1 MKKQIGWLSFGFWCW
16 FSSIG
21 FAQVDNHVF
30 YSDSVS
36 SLEQGQFDL
45 RLDHLNFTRN
55 YEYFNKITDGYT
67 LFGFHLIPTV
77 RYQATD
83 KVSLEGGGFIWK
95 DYGAKGF
102 HSVEPVMRFLYQT
115 GRHKIMMGT
124 LEGGLQ
130 HKMIE
135 PLYDFENQLN
145 RRLEYGLQWKYATP
159 SAFCDA
165 WIDWRTMIY
174 PQSDQQEEVLGGLHV
189 LRKFEMG
196 SRFSSTLSFQ
206 GTAYH
211 KGGQIDTVDKPLVT
225 WFHAAPGATLQY
237 KVSEHG
243 FLKAIDLQAFAVG
256 FLDYSFFDAFS
267 YKKTLSPYLNLS
279 LNTKMGVLMFSYWES
294 TGFPSYQGGK
304 LYRTVSSSMHTPGYQ
319 ESSRSLLLI
328 RLMSDFKIGPDIWI
342 TSRIEPYYDL
352 RNKIWEFN
360 HGFYINYRGQIWKS
374 KKSNL

>member
-1 MKKQIGWLSFGFWCW
+1 MKKQIGWLIFGFWCW
-16 FSSIG
+16 ASSIG

-36 SLEQGQFDL
+36 SLEPGQFDI

-67 LFGFHLIPTV
+67 LYGFHLIPTV

-102 HSVEPVMRFLYQT
+102 QSIEPVMRFLYQT

-130 HKMIE
+130 HKLIE

-159 SAFCDA
+159 SSYCDA

-174 PQSDQQEEVLGGLHV
+174 PQSNKQEEVSGGLHV

-196 SRFSSTLSFQ
+196 SGFSSTLSFQ

-211 KGGQIDTVDKPLVT
+211 KGGQIDTVDKPLIT
-225 WFHAAPGATLQY
+225 WFHAAPGATLRY
-237 KVSEHG
+237 KISEHG

-279 LNTKMGVLMFSYWES
+279 LNTKIGVLMFSYWES
-294 TGFPSYQGGK
+294 TGFPSYQGGR

-328 RLMSDFKIGPDIWI
+328 RWKSEYKIGPDIWI

-374 KKSNL
+374 KKSNM

>member
-1 MKKQIGWLSFGFWCW
+1 
-16 FSSIG
+16 
-21 FAQVDNHVF
+21 
-30 YSDSVS
+30 
-36 SLEQGQFDL
+36 
-45 RLDHLNFTRN
+45 
-55 YEYFNKITDGYT
+55 
-67 LFGFHLIPTV
+67 
-77 RYQATD
+77 
-83 KVSLEGGGFIWK
+83 
-95 DYGAKGF
+95 
-102 HSVEPVMRFLYQT
+102 MRFQYKT
-115 GRHKIMMGT
+115 GRHKIIMGT

-130 HKMIE
+130 HKLIE

-145 RRLEYGLQWKYATP
+145 RRLEYGLQWKYAAP
-159 SAFCDA
+159 SSFCDA

-174 PQSDQQEEVLGGLHV
+174 PQSNKQEEVLGGLHV

-211 KGGQIDTVDKPLVT
+211 KGGQIDTVDKPLIT
-225 WFHAAPGATLQY
+225 WFHAAPGAALRY
-237 KVSEHG
+237 KFLNHG

-279 LNTKMGVLMFSYWES
+279 LTTKMGVLMFSYWES
-294 TGFPSYQGGK
+294 TGFPSYQGGR

-319 ESSRSLLLI
+319 ESSRSLFLI
-328 RLMSDFKIGPDIWI
+328 RWMSEFKIGPDIWI